1 MGRPIESAPDRRT
14 VLSALGVYAERPA
27 LVMVALGFSGSLPYF
42 LIFDTLSAWF
52 RAAGLSLEVIGFFSL
67 VTLVSS
73 FKFLWAPFIDRA
85 RVPRT
90 PRLAGAPPLVD
101 ARVSGRDHARAL
113 ARGPVRSVA
122 QPRNDCRLCR
132 PRRLLLSHAGHRH
145 RRLAHRGGGDVQAG
159 RHGRR
164 VSVGLPRGND
174 RRGRGTAAPG
184 PGVRLELL
192 LRSDGGADGGGR
204 SRGAGGAARRATRHP
219 SDSDRRP
226 SAGACT

>member
-1 MGRPIESAPDRRT
+1 
-14 VLSALGVYAERPA
+14 
-27 LVMVALGFSGSLPYF
+27 MVALGFSASLPYF

-67 VTLVSS
+67 VTLVST
-73 FKFLWAPFIDRA
+73 LQ
-85 RVPRT
+85 VPVGAVHRPRTCART

-101 ARVSGRDHARAL
+101 ARVSGLDHARAL
-113 ARGPVRSVA
+113 ARGRVRSFA
-122 QPRNDCRLCR
+122 QPRNDCRLCGA
-132 PRRLLLSHAGHRH
+132 RRLLLSHAGHRH
-145 RRLAHRGGGDVQAG
+145 RRLAHRSGGDVQAG

-164 VSVGLPRGND
+164 VSVGLPRGDD
-174 RRGRGTAAPG
+174 RRGRGAAAPG

-219 SDSDRRP
+219 SDSDRRS
-226 SAGACT
+226 SAGACA